1 VPKGYG
7 VREQCLPFTSA
18 SAVGLAVPAPF
29 TWGLCEPGA
38 VPDGARSFRSP
49 VPADFEEPRCFYVV
63 DDPTLSLRGNQFH
76 VSTDV
81 TARIGDAPVP
91 GLSFFDRPDQQRLVK
106 VHLPYSWRTPDEYA
120 TLFLEALNR
129 PREDGLRVLAGLVE
143 TGWYA
148 NPVNLVIE
156 LPAPP
161 APAHVEAGTQLAQA
175 ILVPQASRRPEL
187 EVLDALHRRA
197 ARRQLDGIADWR
209 AAHAADRSAYK
220 RLARSGAGRF
230 DAQP

>member
-1 VPKGYG
+1 
-7 VREQCLPFTSA
+7 
-18 SAVGLAVPAPF
+18 
-29 TWGLCEPGA
+29 
-38 VPDGARSFRSP
+38 
-49 VPADFEEPRCFYVV
+49 
-63 DDPTLSLRGNQFH
+63 
-76 VSTDV
+76 
-81 TARIGDAPVP
+81 
-91 GLSFFDRPDQQRLVK
+91 VK